1 MQNMKEQKLNLQ
13 KIDIIILFIFT
24 LIMIII
30 SFKQDE
36 TLTDKQ
42 EEVSSQISV
51 TTQTIHQSN

>member
-1 MQNMKEQKLNLQ
+1 MKEQKLDLQ

-36 TLTDKQ
+36 VLTNKQ
-42 EEVSSQISV
+42 EEASSQISV

>member
-1 MQNMKEQKLNLQ
+1 MQNMKEQKLDLQ

-24 LIMIII
+24 LVMIII

-36 TLTDKQ
+36 ILTDKQ
-42 EEVSSQISV
+42 EEVCSQISV